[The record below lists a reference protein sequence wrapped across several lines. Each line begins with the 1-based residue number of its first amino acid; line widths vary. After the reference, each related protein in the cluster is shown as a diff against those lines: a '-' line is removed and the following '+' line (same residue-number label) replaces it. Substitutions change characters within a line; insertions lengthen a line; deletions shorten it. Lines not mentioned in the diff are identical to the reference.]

1 MIRVFESSG
10 TESSL
15 PIEEPN
21 GVTLNTVTRIVY
33 GILGVLYVLIGAG
46 SMLMPT
52 GWLPQSVVDDFLAS
66 EMQSPSVEHLLQEF
80 GTVVL
85 ALGLV
90 FLWCARRQE
99 QSGGFHWAITF
110 YFLLDALIH
119 WVGPDGVIGSWQRG
133 IVNSIP
139 LTILLL
145 LGLLQLGVP
154 KRRTP
159 QGAA

>member
-1 MIRVFESSG
+1 
-10 TESSL
+10 
-15 PIEEPN
+15 
-21 GVTLNTVTRIVY
+21 
-33 GILGVLYVLIGAG
+33 
-46 SMLMPT
+46 MPT
-52 GWLPQSVVDDFLAS
+52 GWLPQSVVDNFLGS
-66 EMQSPSVEHLLQEF
+66 EMQGPSVEHLLQEF

-99 QSGGFHWAITF
+99 QSRRFHWAMTF
-110 YFLLDALIH
+110 YFLLDALIR

-145 LGLLQLGVP
+145 LGLLQLGAP
-154 KRRTP
+154 KRRTLP
-159 QGAA
+159 SAA

>member
-1 MIRVFESSG
+1 M
-10 TESSL
+10 
-15 PIEEPN
+15 
-21 GVTLNTVTRIVY
+21 TLNTVTRIVY
-33 GILGVLYVLIGAG
+33 AILGVLYLLIGTG

-52 GWLPQSVVDDFLAS
+52 GWLPQSVVENFTS
-66 EMQSPSVEHLLQEF
+66 REMQRPSVEHLLQEF

-90 FLWCARRQE
+90 FLWYARRQE
-99 QSGGFHWAITF
+99 QSRSFHWAITF

-145 LGLLQLGVP
+145 LGLLQLRAP
-154 KRRTP
+154 KRGTLP
-159 QGAA
+159 SPA